1 MSCFAHAL
9 GIIIL
14 VLAMCAPRACRAQIP
29 HVVPEGHVGLYFRG
43 GRLLEAVAEPGM
55 YLHLPFITS
64 MIDVLVRV
72 QTDVVRN
79 VPCGTKDGIMSEF
92 ERVEVVNALRKDK
105 AHSVVKAYG
114 ADYDVVWIHD
124 KIHHEINKFCSNKT
138 LREVYVDDFAA
149 LGEVLEFALQTDLD
163 IHANGVSVIAVRT
176 TKPTIPDSIRRNY
189 EAMEEQRTAALV
201 ALRTHEVVERELETE
216 RVRVVSTA
224 RKHAE
229 EAEIKSVAEA
239 RRARL
244 QAETQSYEEKLIAD
258 SKRYSAEEEAAANE
272 ALLTEPYL
280 RLQATRVWE
289 HTTKAYFGERIPT
302 LMIDPVQPANSAA
315 MTTASAWWSTRKD
328 QS

>member
-1 MSCFAHAL
+1 MFL
-9 GIIIL
+9 FRKL
-14 VLAMCAPRACRAQIP
+14 VTLTLAYVICAPRACLAQIP

-43 GRLLEAVAEPGM
+43 GKLLDAVAEPGVHV
-55 YLHLPFITS
+55 HLPFITRL
-64 MIDVLVRV
+64 INVQVRV

-92 ERVEVVNALRKDK
+92 ERVEVVNTLHKEK
-105 AHSVVKAYG
+105 AHSIVKAYG

-138 LREVYVDDFAA
+138 LREVYVDDFAT
-149 LGEVLEFALQTDLD
+149 LDQSLESALQSDLD
-163 IHANGVSVIAVRT
+163 RYVNGVTVIAVRM
-176 TKPTIPDSIRRNY
+176 TKPTIPESIRRNY

-201 ALRTHEVVERELETE
+201 AMRTHEVVERELETE

-229 EAEIKSVAEA
+229 EAEIKSDTEA

-244 QAETQSYEEKLIAD
+244 QAETRSYEDKLTAD
-258 SKRYSAEEEAAANE
+258 SKRYAVEEEAAANQ
-272 ALLTEPYL
+272 ALLTDSYL

-289 HTTKAYFGERIPT
+289 HNTKAYFGERIPT
-302 LMIDPVQPANSAA
+302 LMIDPVQPASPA
-315 MTTASAWWSTRKD
+315 TTASTWWAPRKH
-328 QS
+328 QQ